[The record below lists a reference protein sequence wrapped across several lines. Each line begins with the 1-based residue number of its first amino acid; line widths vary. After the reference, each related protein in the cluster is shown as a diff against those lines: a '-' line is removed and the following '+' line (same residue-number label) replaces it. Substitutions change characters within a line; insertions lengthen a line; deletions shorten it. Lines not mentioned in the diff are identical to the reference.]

1 MRILSSIR
9 LAIRVFISLLREF
22 PERYKEEKELEEA
35 YKRALE
41 TPIREWRFGKA
52 VEEMDFERWK
62 KKATELGNIRWK

>member
-1 MRILSSIR
+1 MKVLSSIR

-62 KKATELGNIRWK
+62 KKTVELGNIRWK

>member
-62 KKATELGNIRWK
+62 KKTVELGNIRWK